1 MLVGKLI
8 PSEFLFYLQAVD
20 TESVCLHGSSSE
32 NLISL
37 SAETCKFRP
46 SSLSLPSDL
55 DES

>member
-1 MLVGKLI
+1 MPLGKTI
-8 PSEFLFYLQAVD
+8 PAEFPFYLQAVD
-20 TESVCLHGSSSE
+20 TESVCLHSLSSE

-46 SSLSLPSDL
+46 SNLSFPSDL